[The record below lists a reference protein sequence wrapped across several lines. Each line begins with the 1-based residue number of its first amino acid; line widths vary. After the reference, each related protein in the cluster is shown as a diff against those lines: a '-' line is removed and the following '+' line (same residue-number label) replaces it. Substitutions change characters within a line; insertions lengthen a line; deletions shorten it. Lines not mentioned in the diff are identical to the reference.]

1 MNSNVNQKELISRA
15 KDGDV
20 EAFEAL
26 IAPIEGRLYNLAL
39 HLTGNSHDAA
49 DLAQEALIKVYKYLP
64 KYRGEAEFFTWV
76 YAITN
81 NLYRDHLRK
90 VKRRAEESLD
100 KTFEVGDGEVGRQVV
115 DEKQNVEA
123 HISHSE
129 SESELRRLIAQIP
142 LPYRQVLVYRE
153 YMHYSYQEIAGLLA
167 IELGTV
173 KSRFSRAKKM
183 LKEKI
188 LENPEIYE
196 KVLANREQN
205 SVNISQNTMK
215 NTMKNKKNSGK
226 DGE

>member
-1 MNSNVNQKELISRA
+1 MTQKELISRA

-39 HLTGNSHDAA
+39 HLTGNSHDAS
-49 DLAQEALIKVYKYLP
+49 DLAQEALIKVYKNLA
-64 KYRGEAEFFTWV
+64 KYRGDAEFFTWV

-90 VKRRAEESLD
+90 LKRRAEESLD
-100 KTFEVGDGEVGRQVV
+100 KTFDVGDGEMGRQVV
-115 DEKQNVEA
+115 DESQNVEA
-123 HISHSE
+123 HITDSE

-153 YMHYSYQEIAGLLA
+153 YMNYSYQEIAGLLG

-196 KVLANREQN
+196 KVLATREQN
-205 SVNISQNTMK
+205 GENLSQNTMNK
-215 NTMKNKKNSGK
+215 KIKDKKNSGK